1 MKSRNAELPTAIVT
15 VAEAAERAGRSIAWV
30 RMYRRFGPLEPAEL
44 NGRQAV
50 TLLSLDAFVAELQAE
65 AWARSKRRRQRPKL
79 RLVVDNTGK

>member
-1 MKSRNAELPTAIVT
+1 MTSRNAELPTAIVT

-50 TLLSLDAFVAELQAE
+50 TLPSLDAFVAELQGE
-65 AWARSKRRRQRPKL
+65 AIARRQRRRPKL